1 MMPGAPMRRML
12 FGLLTFG
19 ACATNAAAL
28 AEELSAMDDFATSPL
43 RKTLDPQVEIF
54 PLALED
60 RRFDPR
66 ANAGAAEIADAP
78 VDLTI
83 FDRVGLRDGSV
94 DPQAAR
100 PTAEFA
106 TTDFNG
112 PPFWASD
119 QFNIVGGKPNLNT
132 LVGYQSIVDAIK
144 FQGWF
149 GAVTQARIWKLDQE
163 NRRPGGGGLGT
174 IWELD
179 AAPSSQTMFFAK
191 GFYSDVFQRTLVEIK
206 PGYAVLDNFSFAA
219 FAAENVYIGPFAVLT
234 GHWRDKISKAG
245 LQLTFGK
252 IGAFTL
258 TLAVGLS
265 RDKYAGAG
273 AFGMIESSLRF

>member
-1 MMPGAPMRRML
+1 MRRVL

-66 ANAGAAEIADAP
+66 ANAGGSAEIANAP
-78 VDLTI
+78 VDSMI
-83 FDRVGLRDGSV
+83 FDRIGLREGPV
-94 DPQAAR
+94 DPWPAR

-106 TTDFNG
+106 TTDFIG
-112 PPFWASD
+112 PPFWTSD
-119 QFNIVGGKPNLNT
+119 QINIIGRKPNLDN
-132 LVGYQSIVDAIK
+132 LLGYQTILDAIK

-149 GAVTQARIWKLDQE
+149 GAVAQARIWRLDQD
-163 NRRPGGGGLGT
+163 NRRPGGGAGLGT

-179 AAPSSQTMFFAK
+179 AAPSPQTMLFAK
-191 GFYSDVFQRTLVEIK
+191 SFYSDVFQRSLIEIK
-206 PGYAVLDNFSFAA
+206 PGYAVVDNFSFAA
-219 FAAENVYIGPFAVLT
+219 FAAEKLYIGPFAVLT
-234 GHWRDKISKAG
+234 GHLRNKICKAG
-245 LQLTFGK
+245 LQLTFGQ

-258 TLAVGLS
+258 TFAGGVS

>member
-1 MMPGAPMRRML
+1 MRRML
-12 FGLLTFG
+12 FGLLTLG

-66 ANAGAAEIADAP
+66 ANAEIAAAPADSMLFDRIGLRVEP
-78 VDLTI
+78 VDT
-83 FDRVGLRDGSV
+83 
-94 DPQAAR
+94 QAAR
-100 PTAEFA
+100 PTADLA
-106 TTDFNG
+106 TADFIG

-119 QFNIVGGKPNLNT
+119 QINIVGRKANLNA
-132 LVGYQSIVDAIK
+132 LLGYQTIVDAIK

-149 GAVTQARIWKLDQE
+149 GAAAQARIWRLDQE
-163 NRRPGGGGLGT
+163 NRRPGGGAALGT

-191 GFYSDVFQRTLVEIK
+191 GFYSDVFQRSLVEIK
-206 PGYAVLDNFSFAA
+206 PGYAVLDNFSFAV
-219 FAAENVYIGPFAVLT
+219 FAAEKVYIGPYAVLT
-234 GHWRDKISKAG
+234 GHWRDKICKAG
-245 LQLTFGK
+245 LQLTFGE

-258 TLAVGLS
+258 TFAGGLS

>member
-1 MMPGAPMRRML
+1 MRRVL

-19 ACATNAAAL
+19 ACATNVAAL

-54 PLALED
+54 PFALED

-66 ANAGAAEIADAP
+66 ANAEIAAAPADSMLFDRIGLRVEP
-78 VDLTI
+78 VDT
-83 FDRVGLRDGSV
+83 
-94 DPQAAR
+94 QTAR
-100 PTAEFA
+100 PIAELATA
-106 TTDFNG
+106 DFIG

-119 QFNIVGGKPNLNT
+119 QINIVGRKASLNA
-132 LVGYQSIVDAIK
+132 LLGYQTIVDAIK

-149 GAVTQARIWKLDQE
+149 GAAAQARIWRLDQE
-163 NRRPGGGGLGT
+163 NRRPGGGGALGT

-191 GFYSDVFQRTLVEIK
+191 GFYSDVFQRSLVEIK
-206 PGYAVLDNFSFAA
+206 PGYAVLDNFSFAV
-219 FAAENVYIGPFAVLT
+219 FAAEKLYIGPYAVLT
-234 GHWRDKISKAG
+234 GHWRDKICKAG
-245 LQLTFGK
+245 LQLTFGQ

-258 TLAVGLS
+258 TFAGGVS

>member
-1 MMPGAPMRRML
+1 MRRML

-19 ACATNAAAL
+19 ACATNATAL
-28 AEELSAMDDFATSPL
+28 AGELSAMDDFFTSPL
-43 RKTLDPQVEIF
+43 RKTLDPQVEVF

-66 ANAGAAEIADAP
+66 ANAEIAAAP
-78 VDLTI
+78 VDSML
-83 FDRVGLRDGSV
+83 FDRIGLRDGPV
-94 DPQAAR
+94 DTQAAR

-106 TTDFNG
+106 TADFIG

-119 QFNIVGGKPNLNT
+119 QINIVGRKPNLNT
-132 LVGYQSIVDAIK
+132 LLGYQAIVDAIK
-144 FQGWF
+144 FQGWL
-149 GAVTQARIWKLDQE
+149 GAAAQARIWRLDQE
-163 NRRPGGGGLGT
+163 NRRPSGGAGLGT

-191 GFYSDVFQRTLVEIK
+191 GFYSDVFQRSLVEIK
-206 PGYAVLDNFSFAA
+206 PRYAVLDNFSFAA
-219 FAAENVYIGPFAVLT
+219 FAAAKVYIGPYAVLT
-234 GHWRDKISKAG
+234 GHWRDKLCKAG
-245 LQLTFGK
+245 LQLTFGE

-258 TLAVGLS
+258 TFAGGLS

>member
-1 MMPGAPMRRML
+1 MRRML
-12 FGLLTFG
+12 FGLLTLG

-28 AEELSAMDDFATSPL
+28 AEELSAMDDATSPL

-66 ANAGAAEIADAP
+66 ANAEIAAAP
-78 VDLTI
+78 ADSTL
-83 FDRVGLRDGSV
+83 FDRIGLRVEPVGT
-94 DPQAAR
+94 QAAR
-100 PTAEFA
+100 PTAELA
-106 TTDFNG
+106 TADFIG

-119 QFNIVGGKPNLNT
+119 QINIVGRKASLNA
-132 LVGYQSIVDAIK
+132 LLGYQTIVDAIK

-149 GAVTQARIWKLDQE
+149 GAAAQARIWRLDQE
-163 NRRPGGGGLGT
+163 NRRPGGGAALGT

-191 GFYSDVFQRTLVEIK
+191 GFYSDVFQRSLVEIK
-206 PGYAVLDNFSFAA
+206 PGYAVLDNFSFAV
-219 FAAENVYIGPFAVLT
+219 FAAEKLYIGPYAVLT
-234 GHWRDKISKAG
+234 GHWRDKICKAG
-245 LQLTFGK
+245 LQLTFGE

-258 TLAVGLS
+258 TFAGGLS

>member
-1 MMPGAPMRRML
+1 MRRVL

-43 RKTLDPQVEIF
+43 RKTIDPQVEIF

-66 ANAGAAEIADAP
+66 ANAAEAAAPADSMPFDRIGLRERP
-78 VDLTI
+78 VDS
-83 FDRVGLRDGSV
+83 R
-94 DPQAAR
+94 PAR
-100 PTAEFA
+100 PTAELA
-106 TTDFNG
+106 TADFIG
-112 PPFWASD
+112 PPFSASD
-119 QFNIVGGKPNLNT
+119 QISIIGRKPSLNT
-132 LVGYQSIVDAIK
+132 MFGYQTVVDAIK

-149 GAVTQARIWKLDQE
+149 GAVAQARIWRLDQD
-163 NRRPGGGGLGT
+163 NRRPGGAAGLGT

-179 AAPSSQTMFFAK
+179 AAPSSQTMLLAR
-191 GFYSDVFQRTLVEIK
+191 GFYSDVFHRSLIEIK
-206 PGYAVLDNFSFAA
+206 PGYAVVDNFSFAA
-219 FAAENVYIGPFAVLT
+219 FAAEKLYIGPFAVLT
-234 GHWRDKISKAG
+234 GHWRDKICKAG
-245 LQLTFGK
+245 LQLTFGE

-258 TLAVGLS
+258 TFASGLS
-265 RDKYAGAG
+265 RDKYARAG

>member
-1 MMPGAPMRRML
+1 MRRML

-60 RRFDPR
+60 RQFDPR
-66 ANAGAAEIADAP
+66 ANAEIADAP
-78 VDLTI
+78 VDSTI
-83 FDRVGLRDGSV
+83 FARIGLRGGPIDL
-94 DPQAAR
+94 QAAR

-106 TTDFNG
+106 TEDFIG

-119 QFNIVGGKPNLNT
+119 QINIVGRKPNLNT
-132 LVGYQSIVDAIK
+132 LLGYQTIVDAIK

-149 GAVTQARIWKLDQE
+149 GAVAQARIWRQDQDY
-163 NRRPGGGGLGT
+163 RRPGGGAGLGT

-179 AAPSSQTMFFAK
+179 AAPSPQTMFFAK
-191 GFYSDVFQRTLVEIK
+191 GFYSDVFQRSLIEIK
-206 PGYAVLDNFSFAA
+206 PGYAICGRFFVRGFRGRKSSTS
-219 FAAENVYIGPFAVLT
+219 VP
-234 GHWRDKISKAG
+234 
-245 LQLTFGK
+245 
-252 IGAFTL
+252 
-258 TLAVGLS
+258 S
-265 RDKYAGAG
+265 R
-273 AFGMIESSLRF
+273 F

>member
-1 MMPGAPMRRML
+1 MRGVL
-12 FGLLTFG
+12 FGLLTLG

-66 ANAGAAEIADAP
+66 ANAAIADAP
-78 VDLTI
+78 VDSTI
-83 FDRVGLRDGSV
+83 FDRIGLREGPV

-100 PTAEFA
+100 PTEFA
-106 TTDFNG
+106 TMDFIG
-112 PPFWASD
+112 PPFWTSD
-119 QFNIVGGKPNLNT
+119 QINIVGRKPNLNT
-132 LVGYQSIVDAIK
+132 LLGYQSVVDAIK

-149 GAVTQARIWKLDQE
+149 GAVAQARIWRLDQD
-163 NRRPGGGGLGT
+163 NRRPGGGAGLGT

-191 GFYSDVFQRTLVEIK
+191 GFYSDVFQRSLVEIK
-206 PGYAVLDNFSFAA
+206 PGYAILDNFSFAA
-219 FAAENVYIGPFAVLT
+219 FAAEKLYLGPFAVLT
-234 GHWRDKISKAG
+234 GHWRDKICKAG
-245 LQLTFGK
+245 LQLTLGE

-258 TLAVGLS
+258 TFAGGLS
-265 RDKYAGAG
+265 RDRYAGAG
-273 AFGMIESSLRF
+273 AFGMIESTLRF

>member
-1 MMPGAPMRRML
+1 MRRML
-12 FGLLTFG
+12 FGLLTLG

-66 ANAGAAEIADAP
+66 ANAGGSAEIAEAP
-78 VDLTI
+78 ADSTI
-83 FDRVGLRDGSV
+83 FDRIGLREGPV
-94 DPQAAR
+94 DPWPAR

-106 TTDFNG
+106 TTDFIG
-112 PPFWASD
+112 PPFWTSD
-119 QFNIVGGKPNLNT
+119 QINIIGRKPNLDN
-132 LVGYQSIVDAIK
+132 LVGYQTILDAIK

-149 GAVTQARIWKLDQE
+149 GAVAQARIWRLDQD
-163 NRRPGGGGLGT
+163 NRRPGGGAGLGT
-174 IWELD
+174 IWELE
-179 AAPSSQTMFFAK
+179 AAPSPQTMLFAK
-191 GFYSDVFQRTLVEIK
+191 SFYSDVFQRSLIEIK
-206 PGYAVLDNFSFAA
+206 PGYAVVDNFSFAA
-219 FAAENVYIGPFAVLT
+219 FAAEKLYIGPFAVLT
-234 GHWRDKISKAG
+234 GHLRDKICKAG
-245 LQLTFGK
+245 LQLTFGQ

-258 TLAVGLS
+258 TFAGGVS

>member
-1 MMPGAPMRRML
+1 MRRML

-19 ACATNAAAL
+19 VCATKAAAL

-66 ANAGAAEIADAP
+66 ANAEIAAAP
-78 VDLTI
+78 VDSTI
-83 FDRVGLRDGSV
+83 FQRIHLREGPV

-106 TTDFNG
+106 TTDFIG

-119 QFNIVGGKPNLNT
+119 QINIVGRKPNLNT
-132 LVGYQSIVDAIK
+132 LLGYQTIVDAIK

-149 GAVTQARIWKLDQE
+149 GAIAQARIWRLDQE
-163 NRRPGGGGLGT
+163 NRRPGGGAGLGT

-179 AAPSSQTMFFAK
+179 AAPSPQTMFFAK
-191 GFYSDVFQRTLVEIK
+191 GFYSDVFQRSLIEIK
-206 PGYAVLDNFSFAA
+206 PGYAILDNFSFAA
-219 FAAENVYIGPFAVLT
+219 FAAGKLYIGPFAVLT
-234 GHWRDKISKAG
+234 GHWRDNISKAG
-245 LQLTFGK
+245 LQLTLGE

-258 TLAVGLS
+258 TFAGGLS
-265 RDKYAGAG
+265 RDKYAAAG
-273 AFGMIESSLRF
+273 VFGMIESSLRF

>member
-1 MMPGAPMRRML
+1 MRRML
-12 FGLLTFG
+12 FGLLTLG

-66 ANAGAAEIADAP
+66 ANAEIAAAPADSMLFDRIGLRVEP
-78 VDLTI
+78 VDT
-83 FDRVGLRDGSV
+83 
-94 DPQAAR
+94 QTAR
-100 PTAEFA
+100 PTAELA
-106 TTDFNG
+106 TADFIG

-119 QFNIVGGKPNLNT
+119 QINIVGRKANLNA
-132 LVGYQSIVDAIK
+132 LLGYQTIVDAIK

-149 GAVTQARIWKLDQE
+149 GAAAQARIWRLDQE
-163 NRRPGGGGLGT
+163 NRRPGGGAALGT

-191 GFYSDVFQRTLVEIK
+191 GFYSDVFQRSLVEIK
-206 PGYAVLDNFSFAA
+206 PGYAVLDNFSFAV
-219 FAAENVYIGPFAVLT
+219 FAAEKVYIGPYAVLT
-234 GHWRDKISKAG
+234 GHWRDKICKAG
-245 LQLTFGK
+245 LQLTFGE

-258 TLAVGLS
+258 TFAGGLS